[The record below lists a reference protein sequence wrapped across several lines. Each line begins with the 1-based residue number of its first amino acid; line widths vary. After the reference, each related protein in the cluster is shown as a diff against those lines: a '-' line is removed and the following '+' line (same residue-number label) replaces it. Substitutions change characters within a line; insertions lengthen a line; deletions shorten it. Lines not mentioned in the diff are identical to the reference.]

1 MVSPHLLALLAIT
14 TAITSISAAPAPAHQ
29 SSPKDLLLSG
39 LPKGIDPAKLIPERP
54 GLQKRGRDQN
64 YFRSAL
70 PGCSDDD
77 DPSYAIGNSAYQDG
91 KGMLSDSGM
100 CDNKKYTGG
109 WHCWTDMHYGMVQI
123 EYSDGTNTGGT
134 IDFSAWRPS
143 WMRSS
148 KPSGVW
154 GGGFS
159 WTPNVD
165 NSDTTLTCNSVADQG
180 SCQWDDEGCHGV
192 WKGKR
197 NKRVSGYM
205 RRSCDKG
212 RDGTNMN
219 HQRPDGYWTVGMLD
233 FDYLVPD
240 NQLIGCAALYN
251 DVSYPEAKPGGPS
264 EKVPSTTDSYAT
276 TPSSLSHGF
285 NFSHPSKRPSPNRQT
300 TDSRPNM
307 PPACPATV
315 TREPLILSEISTSRS
330 SARSHPSIPATFS
343 ASPDQNP
350 VPGELE
356 RFRISREMAP

>member
-134 IDFSAWRPS
+134 IDC
-143 WMRSS
+143 
-148 KPSGVW
+148 K
-154 GGGFS
+154 
-159 WTPNVD
+159 
-165 NSDTTLTCNSVADQG
+165 
-180 SCQWDDEGCHGV
+180 
-192 WKGKR
+192 
-197 NKRVSGYM
+197 
-205 RRSCDKG
+205 
-212 RDGTNMN
+212 
-219 HQRPDGYWTVGMLD
+219 
-233 FDYLVPD
+233 
-240 NQLIGCAALYN
+240 
-251 DVSYPEAKPGGPS
+251 
-264 EKVPSTTDSYAT
+264 
-276 TPSSLSHGF
+276 
-285 NFSHPSKRPSPNRQT
+285 
-300 TDSRPNM
+300 
-307 PPACPATV
+307 
-315 TREPLILSEISTSRS
+315 STSQCALQS
-330 SARSHPSIPATFS
+330 ISLNQSCTSNTASHDNAVQFS
-343 ASPDQNP
+343 
-350 VPGELE
+350 LE
-356 RFRISREMAP
+356 TKLDEVKQTKWSVGWRLFLDA